1 MINLLLLK
9 AGFPIVNISNQKR
22 QEYIE
27 ALTTAQQS
35 EADLT
40 LLLRL
45 ICEAV
50 YEALV
55 ETLAVV
61 SGAGDSR
68 GKGLP
73 FYQEV
78 IDFLADELC
87 K

>member
-1 MINLLLLK
+1 MKLLLK
-9 AGFPIVNISNQKR
+9 AGFPIVSISNQKR
-22 QEYIE
+22 QAYIE
-27 ALTTAQQS
+27 TLTTAQQS
-35 EADLT
+35 EADLM
-40 LLLRL
+40 LLLNL

-55 ETLAVV
+55 ETLAIV

-78 IDFLADELC
+78 VDFLDDEPC